1 MYSARAGIC
10 ISRDNYTEDNV
21 LWNFIFCL
29 VFLLFRLAGKE
40 WLVPSRPLVNPPE
53 ERRLGSSWPPKLPG
67 KARPPPVEWRSP
79 TDTGIQASQW
89 SGFDGSAARLLWRLY
104 MQVSFLGVVIPV
116 QHFYSHVF
124 WWFDRPWNTVVHSI
138 KVTPD
143 LFFCQAW
150 YCCSA
155 WDPSVPEVHW
165 AAHQEAAFPA
175 PCQGNR
181 PGFQDRSAFPECSYW
196 RSTGIELNFIYIFYI
211 LLFKCFFFS
220 LVPTLIFLLA
230 V

>member
-1 MYSARAGIC
+1 MKVVHAGFLFGSCDSSSA
-10 ISRDNYTEDNV
+10 
-21 LWNFIFCL
+21 
-29 VFLLFRLAGKE
+29 FLFTC
-40 WLVPSRPLVNPPE
+40 V
-53 ERRLGSSWPPKLPG
+53 
-67 KARPPPVEWRSP
+67 
-79 TDTGIQASQW
+79 
-89 SGFDGSAARLLWRLY
+89 
-104 MQVSFLGVVIPV
+104 
-116 QHFYSHVF
+116 
-124 WWFDRPWNTVVHSI
+124 WFDRPGNTVVHSI

-211 LLFKCFFFS
+211 LLFKRFFFCFFFLTCANS
-220 LVPTLIFLLA
+220 DFSSCCVGSQWGILGWTVWGHQPVRYSCKEGHHYA
-230 V
+230 QGHSVGQAN